1 MESWNNSKYVYQV
14 DNPSD
19 DERYNMLEY
28 ILKDQKRVDDINNIV
43 ELMSPPTDITNIC
56 QSGYGKDI
64 KVAIIGA
71 GEAGLAA
78 AVELRKIGCDIT
90 LFEASQR
97 IGGKVYTYYFDRK
110 NNKYGELG
118 EISIPVSHYTTWHY
132 INLFNLETRPF
143 VNNNNNSLLYIRGA
157 KALNDQKGKQV
168 VKNIHPKFDLSNS
181 DKKKLKEQVDKKF
194 YKKYLESLTLE
205 ERRELLEIKDKYSEK
220 IEQIDKLSYRKA
232 YENAGFSEEA
242 ISMLGYLDGS
252 KQFFQIGLM
261 EILQRYYTVDS
272 EFNYYIKD
280 GMINLPLS
288 LYGALFDEN
297 EKIFNGIDKEKLGN
311 VKAKMGTP
319 VEGIYSSETEDRI
332 TIKYAEGE
340 MKKEVLEKFDYVIC
354 TIPFQSLRRM
364 DIEPN
369 FNSRKIRAINEMN
382 YETSGK
388 IYLYLKERFW
398 EMGGKSKG
406 IVGGKTFTDIPLV
419 SIYYPSDH
427 SEALNDKIG
436 SYILKP
442 GASPKESGVLLVS
455 YSWCNEAMLLGN
467 ENAELQIRDAIRYI
481 EKIHN
486 LPLHYIDDNLIDYKS
501 LIWSDVQYIWG
512 AGALSKPEDKILF
525 SYGAKMPEMNNR
537 VFFAGEHIS
546 QKHGT
551 QQGSL
556 QSGMIAANEV
566 AERIMINNKI

>member
-1 MESWNNSKYVYQV
+1 MESWNNLKYVYQV

-194 YKKYLESLTLE
+194 YKKYLEFLTLE

-398 EMGGKSKG
+398 GMGGKSKG

-442 GASPKESGVLLVS
+442 GSSPKESGVLLVS

>member
-1 MESWNNSKYVYQV
+1 MESWNNLKYVYQV

-194 YKKYLESLTLE
+194 YKKYLEFLTLE

-537 VFFAGEHIS
+537 VFFAGAHIS

-556 QSGMIAANEV
+556 QSGLIAANEV

>member
-1 MESWNNSKYVYQV
+1 MEPCNNSKYVYQV

-56 QSGYGKDI
+56 PSGYAKDI

-78 AVELRKIGCDIT
+78 AFELRKIGCDIT
-90 LFEASQR
+90 LFEATKR

-110 NNKYGELG
+110 NRKYGELG

-132 INLFNLETRPF
+132 INLFNLDTKSF
-143 VNNNNNSLLYIRGA
+143 VNNNSNSLFYIRGA

-181 DKKKLKEQVDKKF
+181 DKRKLKEQVDKEF

-242 ISMLGYLDGS
+242 ISMLGYLYGS

-297 EKIFNGIDKEKLGN
+297 EKIFNGINKEKLGN

-319 VEGIYSSETEDRI
+319 VEGIYSSEIEDRI

-442 GASPKESGVLLVS
+442 GASPKEPGVLLVS

-467 ENAELQIRDAIRYI
+467 ENAELQISDAIRYI

-525 SYGAKMPEMNNR
+525 SYGAKMSEMNNK